1 MNDVLTVSQLNC
13 YVKSL
18 LDGDFRLKDILLR
31 GEVSNFTNHFRSG
44 HFYFTLKEGN
54 SAVKAVMF
62 QNYAKDLR
70 FEPENGMAVI
80 VRCSVSLYE
89 RDGSYQIYVYDMQ
102 PDGQGVLQVAF
113 EQLYRK
119 LEQKGL
125 FDLGKKKPIPRF
137 AERIGVVTSDTGAAL
152 WDVVNVLSRRSPHAT
167 LVLAPALVQGEGAEN
182 SLCNALDALE
192 QRGNCDVILITRGGG
207 SMEDL
212 WCFNSEK
219 LVRKI
224 SECTTPIISAVGHET
239 DFTLCDYAADLRAPT
254 PSAAAEIASENR
266 EELLNQISNLQ
277 NKIKILAENK
287 LRTKQQS
294 LSQLLQRGC
303 FADPART
310 VKNYEKE
317 LEYLSNTIHNSVK
330 NGIIRGQ
337 EQLTLQAA
345 RLEALNPLARLAK
358 GYSITMKDGH
368 SLTSVEDIE
377 EGDKLTVRLYDGTA
391 TVQVLEKSSVKGMRK
406 WQKN

>member
-1 MNDVLTVSQLNC
+1 
-13 YVKSL
+13 
-18 LDGDFRLKDILLR
+18 
-31 GEVSNFTNHFRSG
+31 
-44 HFYFTLKEGN
+44 
-54 SAVKAVMF
+54 
-62 QNYAKDLR
+62 
-70 FEPENGMAVI
+70 
-80 VRCSVSLYE
+80 
-89 RDGSYQIYVYDMQ
+89 
-102 PDGQGVLQVAF
+102 
-113 EQLYRK
+113 
-119 LEQKGL
+119 
-125 FDLGKKKPIPRF
+125 
-137 AERIGVVTSDTGAAL
+137 
-152 WDVVNVLSRRSPHAT
+152 
-167 LVLAPALVQGEGAEN
+167 
-182 SLCNALDALE
+182 
-192 QRGNCDVILITRGGG
+192 
-207 SMEDL
+207 MEDL

-277 NKIKILAENK
+277 NKIKILTENK